1 MSGLKMT
8 TQHKTIAR
16 KNERSIMNDL
26 KKTTQRKAILAAV
39 KKAPQGGDYVWDG
52 KDKDDRP
59 LTREQMLKGV
69 ETYRKYHG
77 RPISTAKPVTAHKL
91 DKKLFVEKRGEG
103 HFAVRKGN
111 SERASAVLP
120 TQAEAIERAKEMN
133 PGASILVER
142 VRNTTGGK
150 SDKWRKA

>member
-26 KKTTQRKAILAAV
+26 KKATQRKAILAAV

-59 LTREQMLKGV
+59 LTREEMLKGV
-69 ETYRKYHG
+69 ETYRKYRG
-77 RPISTAKPVTAHKL
+77 RPISTAKPVTTLKTN
-91 DKKLFVEKRGEG
+91 KKLFVEKRPEG
-103 HFAVRKGN
+103 DFAVRKGN
-111 SERASAVLP
+111 SERASDVLP
-120 TQAEAIERAKEMN
+120 TQAEAIERAKQLN
-133 PGASILVER
+133 PGASPVVER
-142 VRNTTGGK
+142 VRNTTAGK
-150 SDKWRKA
+150 PDQWRKV